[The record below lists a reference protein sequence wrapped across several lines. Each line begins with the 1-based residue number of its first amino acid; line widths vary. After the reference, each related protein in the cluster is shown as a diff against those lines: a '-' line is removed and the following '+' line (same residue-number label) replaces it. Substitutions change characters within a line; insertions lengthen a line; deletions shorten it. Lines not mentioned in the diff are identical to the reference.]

1 MAWEFHSNN
10 PIYAQVITEIKKQIV
25 AGSLKPGTKI
35 PSVRDLAKEA
45 SVNPN
50 TIQRAV
56 SELEREQLVFAQ
68 RTASRF
74 VTNDISL
81 IEDKKKEMALDMITE
96 FINSMQAIGYS
107 KEELQKFISQYYEQK

>member
-1 MAWEFHSNN
+1 MAWEFHSNS

-45 SVNPN
+45 GVNPN

-56 SELEREQLVFAQ
+56 S
-68 RTASRF
+68 
-74 VTNDISL
+74 
-81 IEDKKKEMALDMITE
+81 
-96 FINSMQAIGYS
+96 
-107 KEELQKFISQYYEQK
+107 